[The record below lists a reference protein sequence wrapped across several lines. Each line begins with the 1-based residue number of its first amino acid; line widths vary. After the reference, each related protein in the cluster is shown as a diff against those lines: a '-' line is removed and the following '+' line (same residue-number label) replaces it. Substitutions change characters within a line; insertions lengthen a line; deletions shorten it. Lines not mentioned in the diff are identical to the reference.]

1 MEYKI
6 GLIRGDGIGPE
17 IVNEAKKVLDAVCTG
32 FGHVF
37 HYTDMLLG
45 GASIDANGVPLTE
58 ETIGE
63 AKTCDAVL
71 MGSIAETP
79 PRRPGISWSRRK
91 GRRRASWNPQG
102 SEPVCQCAAR
112 LPV

>member
-37 HYTDMLLG
+37 H
-45 GASIDANGVPLTE
+45 
-58 ETIGE
+58 
-63 AKTCDAVL
+63 
-71 MGSIAETP
+71 
-79 PRRPGISWSRRK
+79 
-91 GRRRASWNPQG
+91 
-102 SEPVCQCAAR
+102 
-112 LPV
+112 